1 MSSPKFIITTHAA
14 IIILLTTAVTCMG
27 FSNTEIH
34 QFQKQANEMNKTL
47 PKMTSSEM
55 ELTRVEFRGDS
66 EMIYVT
72 KTTLYNADQ
81 INTQQMENNLK
92 PTAVNIGCSTPNT
105 LNLLKRGLKYTYVFY
120 DKANIFLSEYSITAK
135 DCEGVK

>member
-1 MSSPKFIITTHAA
+1 
-14 IIILLTTAVTCMG
+14 
-27 FSNTEIH
+27 
-34 QFQKQANEMNKTL
+34 
-47 PKMTSSEM
+47 MTSSEM